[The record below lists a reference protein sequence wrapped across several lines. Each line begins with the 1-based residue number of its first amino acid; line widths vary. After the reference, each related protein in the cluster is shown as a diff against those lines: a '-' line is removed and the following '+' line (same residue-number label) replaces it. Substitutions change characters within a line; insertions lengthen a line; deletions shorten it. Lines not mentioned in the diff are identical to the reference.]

1 MLKSF
6 SGSLPER
13 PFPSRADPLDTL
25 TAQTDAARA
34 ALVEALR
41 ACDHA
46 VRRGDAAAL
55 VAWQRDAAERQMALQ
70 TLSQRW
76 LEQAVRRRLWTVTT
90 GVPSA
95 DPIES
100 LAQAHP

>member
-1 MLKSF
+1 
-6 SGSLPER
+6 
-13 PFPSRADPLDTL
+13 
-25 TAQTDAARA
+25 
-34 ALVEALR
+34 LVEALR

-76 LEQAVRRRLWTVTT
+76 LEQAARRRLWTVTT